1 MTRRAPSFHH
11 NRAKRSEGM
20 AFNRH
25 AAHPEG
31 GFTRS
36 QLPSGRNAAIP
47 QADFMV
53 TIPSQ
58 DGLSLNQ
65 YEPLFD

>member
-1 MTRRAPSFHH
+1 
-11 NRAKRSEGM
+11 M